1 MGLGVA
7 EAEDDSFGFLQR
19 FRVFLF
25 CLVLGVWCL
34 FVCQALAQFLGFMP
48 HCSLVDPYFHQPS
61 PPNVPPFPTNSIV
74 LTLLLPP
81 YPTQ

>member
-25 CLVLGVWCL
+25 CLALGRI
-34 FVCQALAQFLGFMP
+34 FV
-48 HCSLVDPYFHQPS
+48 SLWVIMAGGRNGD
-61 PPNVPPFPTNSIV
+61 I
-74 LTLLLPP
+74 
-81 YPTQ
+81 